1 MCGLDVL
8 LGLSAGHTSSRGCAL
23 GLIDGYRELLAWYEL
38 CAAGLLSVSPIV
50 LSQFYNSV
58 TYRAVHGCA

>member
-8 LGLSAGHTSSRGCAL
+8 LGLSAGHTSSRGCVL
-23 GLIDGYRELLAWYEL
+23 GLIDGYGELLEL
-38 CAAGLLSVSPIV
+38 CAAILLSGSPII